1 MDTKSKQLLKM
12 EKEVHE
18 REEDLKDRVRAWEQ
32 RQKRD
37 SERTKAKE
45 YLNSVDSLSS
55 LRPPTHDKSVALRAQ
70 SRALSARGI
79 KYRIAHA
86 LTQQQ
91 SKAFRRWLDTTVERR
106 EAATYAEQ
114 ARLRAAAAASHQ
126 RREQELLELLH
137 AEKERALADQAKFNS
152 MALMSEQE
160 RARLQEVAD
169 QAEET
174 AVIQAQHI
182 GRLQDQLRALQAA
195 AGVPVDVTDTAVM
208 TSLEYIPK
216 SPKPPPTTPTPLQR
230 FINAAD
236 AAAAAAAAASASSAV
251 APASAAAT
259 ATATPAT
266 ASTGTSTSNPPSPH
280 PGSHGTGGRPTTFT
294 FERGLQYSQPNTPRV
309 PVPAPAST
317 VVTVPPAAA
326 PVVDPALYAKIQAK
340 LGNAGSLEEAMAHAH
355 QRIAAAARGGA
366 GSKRAKDD
374 VAGSQLVAEI
384 AERLKHAPF
393 RIQQ

>member
-1 MDTKSKQLLKM
+1 
-12 EKEVHE
+12 
-18 REEDLKDRVRAWEQ
+18 
-32 RQKRD
+32 
-37 SERTKAKE
+37 
-45 YLNSVDSLSS
+45 
-55 LRPPTHDKSVALRAQ
+55 
-70 SRALSARGI
+70 LSARGI

-106 EAATYAEQ
+106 EAATYTEQ

-160 RARLQEVAD
+160 RARLQEVVD

-174 AVIQAQHI
+174 AVIQAHHI

-195 AGVPVDVTDTAVM
+195 TGVPVDVTDTAVM

-216 SPKPPPTTPTPLQR
+216 SPKPPTTPTPLQR

-236 AAAAAAAAASASSAV
+236 AAAAAASASSAM
-251 APASAAAT
+251 APASAAATASAAT

-326 PVVDPALYAKIQAK
+326 LVVDPALYAKIQAK

-355 QRIAAAARGGA
+355 QRIAAAAPDANCDSFDLRGVSSA
-366 GSKRAKDD
+366 D
-374 VAGSQLVAEI
+374 VPS
-384 AERLKHAPF
+384 
-393 RIQQ
+393 